1 MYMRL
6 PILLLLL
13 TSVNLSAQVTITPGA
28 LFHVSGNEQVTL
40 YNISLVNNGTIA
52 TGNSNILFS
61 GTSNASISGSQPI
74 QFYRLEINRQPGS
87 SVVLQRD
94 ISVSDRII
102 FTQGFLNLGN
112 SDIDL
117 GTTAFLQ
124 NESENSRV
132 TGNGDGRVIFTTTL
146 NAPASANPGNL
157 GAIISSAQD
166 LGSVTIRRG
175 HDVQTNAAGAGSS
188 IRRHYDI
195 FPSNISNLN
204 ATLRMQYF
212 EGELNSLDENSL
224 VFFRNDDGINW
235 SAQGFSSRNTG
246 ANWVEKT
253 GINTFRSWTLSAA
266 GNALPVVLKLFNV
279 ECSGT
284 NVLVSWTTAY
294 EQNVQRFDIQKSMD
308 GSQWATM
315 STLPPSTTSSGSNYT
330 YTDQY
335 AVPNNYY
342 RIAAVDKDGKT
353 LYTSILR
360 SSCGSKE
367 VFKVWPN
374 PVQRTLFVNMVA
386 HASTNATVRFF
397 DVRGVLVKQQQSGIQ
412 RGNNQITIDIS
423 NLPQGMYTVQAEW
436 NNGQAKNTTQI
447 IKQ

>member
-1 MYMRL
+1 MRL

-28 LFHVSGNEQVTL
+28 LFHVAGNEQVTF
-40 YNISLVNNGTIA
+40 YNISLVNNGTFA
-52 TGNSNILFS
+52 AGNSNIIFS
-61 GTSNASISGSQPI
+61 GTANSSISGSQPV
-74 QFYRLEINRQPGS
+74 QFYRLEINRQVGN

-94 ISVSDRII
+94 ISVIDRII
-102 FTQGFLNLGN
+102 FTQGFLSLGN
-112 SDIDL
+112 FDVDL
-117 GTTAFLQ
+117 GTTGFLQ
-124 NESENSRV
+124 NENENSRV
-132 TGNGDGRVIFTTTL
+132 TGTGDGRVIFTTTL
-146 NAPASANPGNL
+146 NAPAGANPANL
-157 GAIISSAQD
+157 GAIISSAQN
-166 LGSVTIRRG
+166 LGSTTIRRG
-175 HDVQTNAAGAGSS
+175 HDVQTNASGGGSS

-195 FPSNISNLN
+195 LPTNASNLN

-212 EGELNSLDENSL
+212 DGELNSLDENAL
-224 VFFRNDDGINW
+224 VFFKSDDGTNW
-235 SAQGFSSRNTG
+235 VPQGFSSRNTG
-246 ANWVEKT
+246 TNWVEKT

-266 GNALPVVLKLFNV
+266 GNALPVIFKLFNV

-294 EQNVQRFDIQKSMD
+294 EQNVNRFDIQKSMD
-308 GSQWATM
+308 GVQWATM
-315 STLPPSTTSSGSNYT
+315 ASAPPSTTSSGSNYT

-367 VFKVWPN
+367 VFKLWPN

-386 HASTNATVRFF
+386 HGTTTATIKFF
-397 DVRGVLVKQQQSGIQ
+397 DVRGVLVKQQQSTIQ
-412 RGNNQITIDIS
+412 RGNNQLSIDIS
-423 NLPQGMYTVQAEW
+423 SLPQGMYAVQAEW
-436 NNGQAKNTTQI
+436 NNGQSKNTTQI